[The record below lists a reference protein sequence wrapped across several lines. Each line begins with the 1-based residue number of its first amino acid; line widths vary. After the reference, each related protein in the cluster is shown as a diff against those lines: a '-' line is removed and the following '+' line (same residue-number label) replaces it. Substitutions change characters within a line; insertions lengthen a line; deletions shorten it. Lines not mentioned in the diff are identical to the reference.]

1 MLVSED
7 WREGTQLLEGGLPL
21 TKGDVGSALAGAV
34 QIGKDGF
41 WTKLEGNC

>member
-7 WREGTQLLEGGLPL
+7 WREGIQLWGGVPL
-21 TKGDVGSALAGAV
+21 TKGEVGSALAGAV
-34 QIGKDGF
+34 QIEKDGF

>member
-1 MLVSED
+1 MKTGE
-7 WREGTQLLEGGLPL
+7 RESSCGGGVPL
-21 TKGDVGSALAGAV
+21 TKGEVGSALAGAV